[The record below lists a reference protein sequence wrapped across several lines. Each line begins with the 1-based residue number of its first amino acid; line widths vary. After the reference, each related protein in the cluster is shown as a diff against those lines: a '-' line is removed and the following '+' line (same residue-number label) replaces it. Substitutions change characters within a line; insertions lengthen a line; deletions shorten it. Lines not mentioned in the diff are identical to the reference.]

1 MLIDGTQVSLLE
13 NIAQRSSC
21 HRSTDECAD
30 TVDAAVDSTDADDVA
45 AAVDAGADAAVA
57 VDDGARC

>member
-1 MLIDGTQVSLLE
+1 MTPEDDGTQVSLLE

-30 TVDAAVDSTDADDVA
+30 AVDAAVDSTDADDVA
-45 AAVDAGADAAVA
+45 AAAGADAAVA
-57 VDDGARC
+57 VGDGARW